1 MSRPLKATNAKAPHG
16 GLEEHLSSPV
26 LLLALAGQAAMRGLR
41 DALTAENL
49 KPRQFQLL
57 GLLHDKG
64 PIAQRELGAR
74 LEIDPSILVT
84 HLNPLE
90 QDGLVSRACD
100 PADRR
105 RHRVHLTEAGRTV
118 FVRALQAQREAED
131 ALLSALDGD
140 ERKEFRRLLLAIR
153 DSGTARHDADCS

>member
-1 MSRPLKATNAKAPHG
+1 MSRPPKATNPKAPHG
-16 GLEEHLSSPV
+16 VLEEHFSSPV
-26 LLLALAGQAAMRGLR
+26 LLLALVGQAAMRELR

-57 GLLHDKG
+57 GLLHDEG
-64 PIAQRELGAR
+64 PMAQRELGAR

-90 QDGLVSRACD
+90 EEGLVSRARD

-105 RHRVHLTEAGRTV
+105 RHLVHLTEAGRTA
-118 FVRALQAQREAED
+118 FVRALQAQCEAAD

>member
-1 MSRPLKATNAKAPHG
+1 MLFHSL
-16 GLEEHLSSPV
+16 
-26 LLLALAGQAAMRGLR
+26 
-41 DALTAENL
+41 
-49 KPRQFQLL
+49 
-57 GLLHDKG
+57 
-64 PIAQRELGAR
+64 R

-90 QDGLVSRACD
+90 EDGLVSRARD

-105 RHRVHLTEAGRTV
+105 RHRVQLTEAGRTV
-118 FVRALQAQREAED
+118 FARALQAQREAED

>member
-1 MSRPLKATNAKAPHG
+1 MSRPLKATNSKAPHG
-16 GLEEHLSSPV
+16 VLEEHLSSPV
-26 LLLALAGQAAMRGLR
+26 LLLALVGQAAMRGLR

-57 GLLHDKG
+57 GLLHDEG
-64 PIAQRELGAR
+64 PMAQRELGTR

-90 QDGLVSRACD
+90 EDGLVSRARD
-100 PADRR
+100 AADRR
-105 RHRVHLTEAGRTV
+105 RHRVHLTEAGREV
-118 FVRALQAQREAED
+118 FIRAVQAQCETED

-140 ERKEFRRLLLAIR
+140 ERNEFRRLLLAIR